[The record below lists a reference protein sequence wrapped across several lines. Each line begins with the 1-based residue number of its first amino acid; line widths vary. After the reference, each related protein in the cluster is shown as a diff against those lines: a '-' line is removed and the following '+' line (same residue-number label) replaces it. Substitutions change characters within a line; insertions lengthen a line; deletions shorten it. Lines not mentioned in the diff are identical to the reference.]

1 MTQGE
6 IIRIGIIGAGRI
18 GRIHAENLATR
29 VAGVEAVVISDTRS
43 EAAEAAGRD
52 FGIPKAVAEHRKI
65 LDDASIEAVVICSP
79 TDTHAAMI
87 SEAAAAGKQ
96 IFCEKPV
103 DLDFE
108 TARGAVA
115 AAESA
120 GVKLQIGFNRR
131 FDPDF
136 ARVRELVADGAVGQP
151 HIVKITSRDPEP
163 PPLDYLKVS
172 GGLFLDMMVHD
183 FDMARFLAGEEVVE
197 VFAAGG
203 ALVDSRIGSV
213 GDIDTA
219 VVTLRFASGAIGV
232 IDNSRKAVYGYDQR
246 VEVFGSKGCA
256 SAGNKSPEDA
266 ALWDAGGRR
275 RGNIHHFFL
284 QRYAAS
290 YLAEMNDFVDCVRSK
305 RTPRVTGSD
314 GLAALALGLAA
325 KISLKEAR
333 PVRVEEEVASWQKQ
347 KLAHAE
353 N

>member
-1 MTQGE
+1 MKGKE
-6 IIRIGIIGAGRI
+6 NIRIGIVGAGRI
-18 GRIHAENLATR
+18 GRIHAENLASR
-29 VAGVEAVVISDTRS
+29 IVCAEAAVISDTLIA
-43 EAAEAAGRD
+43 AAEAAGRD
-52 FGIPKAVAEHRKI
+52 FGIPNAVADHRKI
-65 LDDASIEAVVICSP
+65 LDDASIEAVVVCSP
-79 TDTHAAMI
+79 TGTHAALI

-103 DLDFE
+103 DLDLE

-136 ARVRELVADGAVGQP
+136 ARVRELVADGAVGKV

-163 PPLDYLKVS
+163 PGLEYLKVS

-203 ALVDSRIGSV
+203 ALVDSRIESV

-219 VVTLRFASGAIGV
+219 AVTLRLASGAIAL

-246 VEVFGSKGCA
+246 VEVFGTKGCA

-266 ALWDAGGRR
+266 VLWDASGRR
-275 RGNIHHFFL
+275 QGNIHHFFL

-290 YLAEMNDFVDCVRSK
+290 YLAEMNDFIDCVRSK
-305 RTPRVTGSD
+305 RAPRVSGAD

-325 KISLKEAR
+325 KKSLKEAR
-333 PVRVEEEVASWQKQ
+333 PVRVEEVASWKRQ